1 MYGKGVLVRRYVR
14 GQPIKVRVEL
24 TANHMGYFEFRICP
38 NNNPAQVASQ
48 RCLDQ
53 NLLKKTSGGGPRFVS
68 NQKRE
73 IWQPLAMG
81 FLPAC
86 RYMVGPGNKIFEMH
100 YQLPSDLTCQQCV
113 FQWRYIAGNNWGE
126 LYSNRQRFPREIGS
140 NYTRT
145 RGGVGGLV

>member
-73 IWQPLAMG
+73 IWQPRMVF
-81 FLPAC
+81 FLL
-86 RYMVGPGNKIFEMH
+86 VGTWLVQVIRFLRCTTSFRQISHANSASFSGDTSQEITGVSCIQTDK
-100 YQLPSDLTCQQCV
+100 D
-113 FQWRYIAGNNWGE
+113 FQERLDQITLG
-126 LYSNRQRFPREIGS
+126 L
-140 NYTRT
+140 
-145 RGGVGGLV
+145 GVV